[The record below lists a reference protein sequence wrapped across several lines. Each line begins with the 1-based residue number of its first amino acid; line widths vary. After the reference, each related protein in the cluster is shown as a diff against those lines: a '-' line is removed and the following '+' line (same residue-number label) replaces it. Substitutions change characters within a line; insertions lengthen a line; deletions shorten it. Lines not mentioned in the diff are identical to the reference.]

1 MGTSAA
7 WRANVKLS
15 KSDGRSGVIEYR
27 VNELNYGKSE
37 RDAASGWSNTVKAR
51 TLIQSCLV
59 SFAVFVL
66 VTAYVCYAAWMNG
79 YFSPKEQS
87 YSRVQTALRE
97 VRSAP
102 GSSKARFD
110 EIRSDYDA
118 ERLSGAAIALLC
130 DEVVSGA
137 EYEHIR
143 LMTFLNDRGESAA
156 RKKLGSIVVVSSDA
170 ANRSLLDYLLDEQGK
185 ASTTEEVRT
194 RDGNLARFVWTSN
207 QLEIHLQR

>member
-1 MGTSAA
+1 MGTSDA
-7 WRANVKLS
+7 WRANVNPS
-15 KSDGRSGVIEYR
+15 KSEGRDGVIEYR
-27 VNELNYGKSE
+27 VNEPNDGKSDP
-37 RDAASGWSNTVKAR
+37 DATSGWSNTVKTR
-51 TLIQSCLV
+51 PFIQGCLV

-66 VTAYVCYAAWMNG
+66 VAAFVCYAAWMNG

-118 ERLSGAAIALLC
+118 GRLSGAAIALVC

-137 EYEHIR
+137 EYDHIR
-143 LMTFLNDRGESAA
+143 LMTHLNDRGESAA
-156 RKKLGSIVVVSSDA
+156 RKKLASIVVVSSDA

-185 ASTTEEVRT
+185 ASTMEEVWT
-194 RDGNLARFVWTSN
+194 RDGNLAKFVWTSD